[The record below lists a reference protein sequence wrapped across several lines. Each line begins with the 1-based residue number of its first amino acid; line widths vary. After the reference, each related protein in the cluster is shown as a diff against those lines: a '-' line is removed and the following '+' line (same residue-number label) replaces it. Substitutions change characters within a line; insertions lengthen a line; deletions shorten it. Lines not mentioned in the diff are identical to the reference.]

1 MADFMLTGLEQS
13 ALAIGQLIHD
23 FLKPFASA
31 MFYRD
36 TDGCAAL
43 FKVDEKGRLACSA
56 SA

>member
-1 MADFMLTGLEQS
+1 MADFMVTGLEQS
-13 ALAIGQLIHD
+13 ALAIGQPIHD
-23 FLKPFASA
+23 FLKPLASA

-36 TDGCAAL
+36 TDVCAAL